1 MDYIH
6 YKLLKYGLACSLMA
20 WLHYGFG
27 RYVKA
32 GVYPLD
38 YGDELMCD
46 DGVGSEKRRSG
57 NVGLRCAN
65 PTLKSY
71 RVYLFQEMIV
81 LSAVHP

>member
-6 YKLLKYGLACSLMA
+6 DSPVKYGLDRSLMA

-27 RYVKA
+27 RYGKA

-38 YGDELMCD
+38 YGDELMGD
-46 DGVGSEKRRSG
+46 EGVGRESGRSG

-65 PTLKSY
+65 PT
-71 RVYLFQEMIV
+71 YLQSLRKTLIV
-81 LSAVHP
+81 